1 MMDRLTAFLVAAA
14 AFLILGRMTVPGHG
28 LTGWPGLFEAVAHML
43 IGGLIAIAALRPD
56 HRRSVLFVLVM
67 ASLFELAM
75 FKLQNG

>member
-1 MMDRLTAFLVAAA
+1 MGRLSFFLAATA
-14 AFLILGRMTVPGHG
+14 AFLILGRITVPGHG

-43 IGGLIAIAALRPD
+43 VGALIAIAVLRPD
-56 HRRSVLFVLVM
+56 HRGRALFVLVM

>member
-1 MMDRLTAFLVAAA
+1 MGRLSFFLSATA

-43 IGGLIAIAALRPD
+43 VGALIAIAVLRTDARRPALW
-56 HRRSVLFVLVM
+56 LLVT